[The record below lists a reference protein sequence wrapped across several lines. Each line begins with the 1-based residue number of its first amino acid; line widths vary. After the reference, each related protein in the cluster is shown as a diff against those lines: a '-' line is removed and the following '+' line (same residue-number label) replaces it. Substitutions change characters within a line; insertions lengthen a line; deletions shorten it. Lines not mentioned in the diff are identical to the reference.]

1 MKDKKAPNTFHR
13 ALFFIVLSVFCLLS
27 FAGCRSSSSS
37 SGYRA
42 YSGSVSVS
50 VGIGKEGVLVE
61 ENPFPVTV
69 HIDGDYASKGSF
81 CVLTVPTNT
90 SDYYAYRLPLSQDE
104 SQTLQFIVPASKYSS
119 QLTIEL
125 LDGDENVIYSRTCT
139 YQAYDEWQ
147 SMVLAGQMGTQTDT
161 VAWPDQITR
170 SDFGTSV
177 SVRQITLTEDN
188 LYTQKEGYQM
198 LDFLSVDV
206 SYFDK
211 LASDVQTALLE
222 WVRSGGT
229 LIFQGSGG
237 WSMLERM
244 GVTGFGSSKNFSVGG
259 TGKLLY
265 RTFGKGTVWF
275 LGSTLSQTVA
285 RLTDSKKAQLLTALS
300 AGSSGSYSDDYTS
313 LSVYNETALVYR
325 ISQQKS
331 SAQPPNVGLYV
342 AILVLY
348 LAIGIPGIYV
358 LVRERKKIRWFRPLV
373 CVLAVGFSALI
384 FVVGS
389 GTRYSRPFLQS
400 LTVLSDENCIENEV
414 TQTVYTGIQAPFNS
428 SYNVSFSPQY
438 SIMPLME
445 NQYWGSTTQNGTV
458 NAKRV
463 ATISFDKSQTILS
476 MENLTAFSARYFQL
490 QQTVTG
496 VGKITGSIE
505 KNSDSSGITGTLT
518 NNTAYELVSAIV
530 NIDNEL
536 VLIEHWKP
544 GERIELESE
553 QKNGRVHM
561 MTLEQFSDGA
571 YQNRGQ
577 WIGQL
582 SSFYEYFLYTKRDQT
597 TVMAQIDYTP
607 TIQKNTDYPVE
618 NNTILRLSVTDD

>member
-13 ALFFIVLSVFCLLS
+13 ALFFLVLSVFCLIS
-27 FAGCRSSSSS
+27 FAGCRSSGNR

-42 YSGSVSVS
+42 YSGTVSVS
-50 VGIGKEGVLVE
+50 VGLGKEGILVE
-61 ENPFPVTV
+61 ESPFPVTV
-69 HIDGDYASKGSF
+69 HIDGDYASEGSF
-81 CVLTVPTNT
+81 CVLTVPTNA
-90 SDYYAYRLPLSQDE
+90 SDYYAYRLPLSEEQ
-104 SQTLQFIVPASKYSS
+104 SQTLQFIVPTAKYSS

-125 LDGDENVIYSRTCT
+125 LDRDENVIYSRTCT

-147 SMVLAGQMGTQTDT
+147 SMILAGQMGTQTDT
-161 VAWPDQITR
+161 VAWPESIVR
-170 SDFGTSV
+170 SDFDTLV
-177 SVRQITLTEDN
+177 SVRQVTLAEDN
-188 LYTQKEGYQM
+188 LYSQKEGYQM

-206 SYFDK
+206 SYFEK
-211 LASDVQTALLE
+211 LTSDVQKAILD
-222 WVRSGGT
+222 WIRSGGT

-259 TGKLLY
+259 SGKLLY
-265 RTFGKGTVWF
+265 RNFGKGTVWF
-275 LGSTLSQTVA
+275 LGNTLSQTVA
-285 RLTDSKKAQLLTALS
+285 RLTDSRKAQLLTALS

-313 LSVYNETALVYR
+313 MSVYNETTLVYR
-325 ISQQKS
+325 IRQQKS
-331 SAQPPNVGLYV
+331 SAQPPDVGLYV

-373 CVLAVGFSALI
+373 CVLAIGFSVLI
-384 FVVGS
+384 FIVGS

-400 LTVLSDENCIENEV
+400 LTVLSDENCTENEV

-428 SYNVSFSPQY
+428 GYNISFYPQY

-445 NQYWGSTTQNGTV
+445 YDYWGSNTQNGTV
-458 NAKRV
+458 NAKRI
-463 ATISFDKSQTILS
+463 ATISFDKSQTILKV
-476 MENLTAFSARYFQL
+476 ENLTAFSARYFQL

-496 VGKITGSIE
+496 IGKITGSIE
-505 KNSDSSGITGTLT
+505 KNSDSSGLVGTLT
-518 NNTAYELVSAIV
+518 NNTAYELVSAVV
-530 NIDNEL
+530 NVDDEL
-536 VLIEHWKP
+536 ALIEHWKP
-544 GERIELESE
+544 GETIELETE

-561 MTLEQFSDGA
+561 MTVEQFSDGA

-582 SSFYEYFLYTKRDQT
+582 SSFYEYFLYTKKDQT

-618 NNTILRLSVTDD
+618 NNTILRLSVIND